1 MSTGEESKQEVPE
14 VEAAFTNLLKKF
26 RVGLKD
32 GMAETISEHI
42 ARTGGEEVFE
52 NPERLADRLV
62 SWHDYINP
70 VRRRQILEQWFAER
84 GVEVPEET
92 LRRAGAKSSEI
103 KTTEEEQARKAAEEE
118 KKKAKFYVDQDTG
131 RIRAARE
138 GEVTLTWDEA
148 EKVSERITKDKA
160 ADEKG
165 EKELP
170 FITNEKGEWT
180 INPKAKLSF
189 SDIMVW
195 DMFRKAKEK
204 GEETD
209 PFQIMKQKAQD
220 MELMR
225 SVFGGGE
232 KGGGTSEIV
241 DGLIKLKELT
251 APDKEMKAVLAGIY
265 DLLEKGGGR
274 GEESEVMKV
283 LRGEVKDLR
292 DQLTEQEKKR
302 LTDQI
307 DGLRTEITNIRGDLA
322 ATRREQGAKG
332 EYDIMSQGLGV
343 MDRRLGAVEGL
354 LRGAIGKPP
363 AQLSEGEKT
372 ALKDGITEE
381 VTQQVEI
388 DGLAKKVFYRQ

>member
-1 MSTGEESKQEVPE
+1 MSNGEESKQEVPE

-32 GMAETISEHI
+32 GMTETITENI

-92 LRRAGAKSSEI
+92 LRQAGAKSSEI
-103 KTTEEEQARKAAEEE
+103 KTKEEERQRLATEEE
-118 KKKAKFYVDQDTG
+118 KKKAKFYVDQDSG

-138 GEVTLTWDEA
+138 GETALTWDEA
-148 EKVSERITKDKA
+148 EKVSERIQKDQA
-160 ADEKG
+160 AGEKG
-165 EKELP
+165 EKEPP

-180 INPKAKLSF
+180 INPKAKLSS
-189 SDIMVW
+189 SDVIAW
-195 DMFRKAKEK
+195 DMFRKSQEK

-209 PFQIMKQKAQD
+209 PFEIMKQRAQD
-220 MELMR
+220 MELIR

-241 DGLIKLKELT
+241 ESLLKLKELT

-265 DLLEKGGGR
+265 DLLEKGGGK
-274 GEESEVMKV
+274 GAETEQMKE
-283 LRGEVKDLR
+283 LRDQVKDLR

-322 ATRREQGAKG
+322 ASRREQGAKG

-343 MDRRLGAVEGL
+343 MDRRLGAVENL

-372 ALKDGITEE
+372 ALKEGITEE
-381 VTQQVEI
+381 LTGQAEV
-388 DGLAKKVFYRQ
+388 DDLAKKVFYRQ